1 VAYVD
6 ERIEA
11 AATAHPPAP
20 LLPARYVVPFILVT
34 TLFFSWALAAQLNDV
49 LIRQFQK
56 AFDLTRGQSGL
67 IQTAFY
73 GGYFL
78 GALPAGLVMRKV
90 GYKNGILVGL
100 ALYFVGAL
108 LFYPAAE
115 LRQFIFFLGALY
127 IIAFGLSFLETAANP
142 FVSVMGPPQTGPARL
157 NLAQS
162 FYGIGAFLGPFLG
175 GLFIFSGVEHSRAD
189 VAAMTPAALAAWRVA
204 EAKAVQLPYLG
215 VAAAVALVAVM
226 IALARFPAVDEGVA
240 STGTERRGSLRELLK
255 FRHFR
260 WGVLAQ
266 FAYVGAQVAIWS
278 YFIDF
283 TKDLSPGTTE
293 KAAARLLS
301 FGFLALMIG
310 RFSGAFIMQRWP
322 AARLLSLYAIANVV
336 LLIVAM
342 TTSGWTAIG
351 ALWLTIF
358 FMSIMFPTIFALGV
372 RNLGSLTKVASSF
385 MIMAIIGGAV
395 FPPLVGTIAD
405 AAHSLQFAL
414 VIPLLG
420 FGAVLAYGLFGHR
433 ES

>member
-1 VAYVD
+1 MAYVD

-11 AATAHPPAP
+11 ASAP
-20 LLPARYVVPFILVT
+20 GHAPILPARYVLPFILVT

-78 GALPAGLVMRKV
+78 GAIPAGLVMRKV

-115 LRQFIFFLGALY
+115 MRLFPFFLAALY
-127 IIAFGLSFLETAANP
+127 VIAFGLSFLETAANP
-142 FVSVMGPPQTGPARL
+142 FVSTMGPPETGPARL

-175 GLFIFSGVEHSRAD
+175 GLFIFSGVEHSPAD
-189 VAAMTPAALAAWRVA
+189 IAAMTPGDLDAYRAA
-204 EAKAVQLPYLG
+204 EAHAVQLPYLTVAAG
-215 VAAAVALVAVM
+215 VAVIATL
-226 IALARFPAVDEGVA
+226 IALARFPAVDEGATSVMA
-240 STGTERRGSLRELLK
+240 DWRTSFRQLLK
-255 FRHFR
+255 VRHFR
-260 WGVLAQ
+260 WGVFTQ
-266 FAYVGAQVAIWS
+266 FVYVGAQVAIWS

-283 TKDLSPGTTE
+283 TKDLSPQTTE
-293 KAAARLLS
+293 RAAAHLLS
-301 FGFLALMIG
+301 FGFLALMVG
-310 RFSGAFIMQRWP
+310 RFSGAFIMQRWS
-322 AARLLSLYAIANVV
+322 AHKLLSLYAIANVV
-336 LLIVAM
+336 LLVVAM
-342 TTSGWTAIG
+342 TASGSIAIG

-385 MIMAIIGGAV
+385 MIMAIIGGAM
-395 FPPLVGTIAD
+395 FPPLMGWLAD
-405 AAHSLQFAL
+405 VTGSLQLAL
-414 VIPLLG
+414 ILPLLG
-420 FGAVLAYGLFGHR
+420 FAAVLAYGSFGYR
-433 ES
+433 EN

>member
-1 VAYVD
+1 MAYV
-6 ERIEA
+6 EQA
-11 AATAHPPAP
+11 AAPMARAQGRAS
-20 LLPARYVVPFILVT
+20 LLPAQYVMPFILVT
-34 TLFFSWALAAQLNDV
+34 VLFFSWALAAQLNDV

-56 AFDLTRGQSGL
+56 AFALTRGESGL

-90 GYKNGILVGL
+90 GYKNGILIGL
-100 ALYFVGAL
+100 ALYFAGAL

-115 LRQFIFFLGALY
+115 VRQFVFFLGALY

-142 FVSVMGPPQTGPARL
+142 FVAVMGPPQTGPARL

-162 FYGIGAFLGPFLG
+162 FYGIGAFLGPYLG
-175 GLFIFSGVEHSRAD
+175 GLFIFSGVEHSAAD
-189 VAAMTPAALAAWRVA
+189 LAAMTPAALDAWRMA
-204 EAKAVQLPYLG
+204 EAKAVQLPYLA
-215 VAAAVALVAVM
+215 VAAAVALIAAM
-226 IALARFPAVDEGVA
+226 IAFARFPVVTEGA
-240 STGTERRGSLRELLK
+240 APMPAQARGSLRELLK
-255 FRHFR
+255 IRHFR
-260 WGVLAQ
+260 WGVVTQ

-283 TKDLSPGTTE
+283 TKDLSPQTTE
-293 KAAARLLS
+293 RAAAHLLS
-301 FGFLALMIG
+301 FGFLALMVG
-310 RFSGAFIMQRWP
+310 RFSGAFIMQRWSAP
-322 AARLLSLYAIANVV
+322 KLLSLYAFANVV

-342 TTSGWTAIG
+342 TTSGSVAIG

-372 RNLGSLTKVASSF
+372 RDLGPQTKVASSF

-395 FPPLVGTIAD
+395 FPPLVGLLAD

-414 VIPLLG
+414 AIPLLG
-420 FGAVLAYGLFGHR
+420 FGAVLTYGLFGHR
-433 ES
+433 